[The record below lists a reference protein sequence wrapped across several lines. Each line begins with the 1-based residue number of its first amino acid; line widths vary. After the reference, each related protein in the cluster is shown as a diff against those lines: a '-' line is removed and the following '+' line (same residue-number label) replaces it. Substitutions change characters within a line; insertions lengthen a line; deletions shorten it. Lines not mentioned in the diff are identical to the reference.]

1 MHDMVC
7 VHSSSWWQLSRIPAA
22 SKINKGKKQE
32 NNNIMHPPPPPTK
45 KKKKKEKKKHF
56 VTSVYAV
63 YLYWIQEGHMTLRR
77 T

>member
-32 NNNIMHPPPPPTK
+32 NNNMMHPPPK

-56 VTSVYAV
+56 VTSIYAV